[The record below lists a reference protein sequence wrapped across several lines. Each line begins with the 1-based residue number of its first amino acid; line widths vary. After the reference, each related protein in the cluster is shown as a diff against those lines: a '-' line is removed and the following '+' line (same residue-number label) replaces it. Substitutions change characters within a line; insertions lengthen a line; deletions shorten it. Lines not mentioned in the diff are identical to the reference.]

1 MKKLIS
7 LIATLL
13 ILALAIWIGRLLWI
27 HYMDTPWT
35 RDGRVRADVINVA
48 ADVTGVVVDVPVKDN
63 QPVKK
68 GDLLMQIDPEHYQLA
83 VKQAEAM
90 VASRKATWEMRK
102 VNASR
107 RKDMDALV
115 ISAENRED
123 ASNVANSAQADYQL
137 ALAQLEAA
145 QLNLQRTKVLA
156 AVDGYVTNLNVHRGD
171 YARIGEAKMA
181 VVDKNS
187 FWVYGFFEETKLPH
201 VKIGDPADM
210 QLMSGEVMKGHVE
223 SIARAIYDRDN
234 PESRELIADV
244 NPTFNW
250 VRLAQRVPVRIHL
263 DNVPDGVVLAAG
275 ITCTVIVNSKFTG
288 RRRFVLRSLGPRPN
302 PFTQWKPRRLLVDQ
316 LLGLVSGVF
325 RETRLNRPRL
335 HLHHPH
341 TKWRQLHAQC
351 IAQRVHG
358 GFRGAISTRK
368 WSHQNTG
375 HTADIHHQTFGPAQY
390 RKQRT
395 GYADNRKHVGFELAL
410 HRRYTAVEQRPHCA
424 VSGVVDQHIE
434 AASLLVD
441 PLAKLFQRSAVID
454 IELNGGEPGRCEHR
468 HIFGLARSRPDFET
482 RAFER
487 IGEGAAD
494 AAGTT
499 GNQRNGHGAFLVQKE
514 GEWISRRNC
523 PASVRRENPG
533 FAGDNRGAVA
543 AMANSLPNC
552 HRPCNSP
559 GPR

>member
-1 MKKLIS
+1 MKKLFS

-48 ADVTGVVVDVPVKDN
+48 ADVTGVVIDVPVKDN

-90 VASRKATWEMRK
+90 VASRRATWEMRK
-102 VNASR
+102 VNANR
-107 RKDMDALV
+107 RKDLDALV

-123 ASNVANSAQADYQL
+123 ASNVANAAQADYQL
-137 ALAQLEAA
+137 AVAQLEAA

-201 VKIGDPADM
+201 VKVGDPADM

-263 DNVPDGVVLAAG
+263 DSVPDSVVLAAG
-275 ITCTVIVNSKFTG
+275 ITCTVIVN
-288 RRRFVLRSLGPRPN
+288 PR
-302 PFTQWKPRRLLVDQ
+302 
-316 LLGLVSGVF
+316 
-325 RETRLNRPRL
+325 
-335 HLHHPH
+335 
-341 TKWRQLHAQC
+341 
-351 IAQRVHG
+351 
-358 GFRGAISTRK
+358 
-368 WSHQNTG
+368 
-375 HTADIHHQTFGPAQY
+375 
-390 RKQRT
+390 
-395 GYADNRKHVGFELAL
+395 
-410 HRRYTAVEQRPHCA
+410 
-424 VSGVVDQHIE
+424 
-434 AASLLVD
+434 
-441 PLAKLFQRSAVID
+441 
-454 IELNGGEPGRCEHR
+454 
-468 HIFGLARSRPDFET
+468 
-482 RAFER
+482 
-487 IGEGAAD
+487 
-494 AAGTT
+494 
-499 GNQRNGHGAFLVQKE
+499 
-514 GEWISRRNC
+514 
-523 PASVRRENPG
+523 
-533 FAGDNRGAVA
+533 
-543 AMANSLPNC
+543 
-552 HRPCNSP
+552 
-559 GPR
+559 

>member
-263 DNVPDGVVLAAG
+263 DNVPEGVVLAAG
-275 ITCTVIVNSKFTG
+275 ITCTVIVN
-288 RRRFVLRSLGPRPN
+288 P
-302 PFTQWKPRRLLVDQ
+302 
-316 LLGLVSGVF
+316 
-325 RETRLNRPRL
+325 E
-335 HLHHPH
+335 
-341 TKWRQLHAQC
+341 
-351 IAQRVHG
+351 
-358 GFRGAISTRK
+358 
-368 WSHQNTG
+368 
-375 HTADIHHQTFGPAQY
+375 
-390 RKQRT
+390 
-395 GYADNRKHVGFELAL
+395 
-410 HRRYTAVEQRPHCA
+410 
-424 VSGVVDQHIE
+424 
-434 AASLLVD
+434 
-441 PLAKLFQRSAVID
+441 
-454 IELNGGEPGRCEHR
+454 
-468 HIFGLARSRPDFET
+468 
-482 RAFER
+482 
-487 IGEGAAD
+487 
-494 AAGTT
+494 
-499 GNQRNGHGAFLVQKE
+499 
-514 GEWISRRNC
+514 
-523 PASVRRENPG
+523 
-533 FAGDNRGAVA
+533 
-543 AMANSLPNC
+543 
-552 HRPCNSP
+552 
-559 GPR
+559 